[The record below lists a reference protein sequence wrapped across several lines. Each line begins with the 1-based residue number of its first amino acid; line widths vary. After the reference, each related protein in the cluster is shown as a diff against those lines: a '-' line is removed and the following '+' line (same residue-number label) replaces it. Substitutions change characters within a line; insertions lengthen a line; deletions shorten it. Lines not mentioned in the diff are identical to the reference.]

1 MGADILASEAGYQ
14 FFGSNESNSTSGED
28 VYAVPA
34 TVYRKIAG
42 SIIFLII
49 WPFIVLDMKWF
60 PIGRPAAAVLG
71 ATFMV
76 IFTVVP
82 PKQAF
87 IVLGEEGNMQTICL
101 LLGMMLLAYYY
112 DREGLLR
119 IAALWIFGRNKPFKR
134 VLWKVCVLSGVLS
147 AIITNDAACLV
158 LTPLLVYEHRNQKR
172 SAKEL
177 PPLLLGIA
185 TSANIGSASTFFGN
199 PQNAFIAANSEG
211 EVSLLIFF
219 ITSLPPAI
227 LGMFLS
233 VGFLYLLYFRVVF
246 PKGNQNAAKDAETAD
261 PKSKV
266 EHTVIPQ
273 DETVFVAGL
282 HESRED
288 LASSYDHSDNPLDSS
303 QAAYERKTLYR
314 TEPRSSSR
322 HSSRYSLRQ
331 DSSQDEANSLEL
343 TAQSNSHRNPSA
355 TRSNSHQNLNNY
367 SATRSNG
374 HQNGYGVTGS
384 NSHPNLNVYGA
395 TGNHTSNV
403 PRVTSSETLCILSSA
418 SAELPLLQETE
429 TSLEFLKNSGTA
441 ASEEEEVV
449 NTESIRNRKWQAKL
463 FFIWLIIITIVV
475 VALLA
480 IPPPPTIPSVE
491 FNLGLVPL
499 GAGILTMLVD
509 TILNKKYAHG
519 AITKIDWSILL
530 LFMGL
535 FIWLQGFQNT
545 KFPDIIFRK
554 VFPVMNLARVE
565 GVLLFAVL
573 TIIGSNILSNVPLVI
588 LVVSRLFDFPC
599 GASTCRG
606 QLTGVLLAWIS
617 TISGNFTLIGS
628 IANLIV
634 AEKGR
639 KCVNYR
645 LTFFE
650 YLRFG
655 FFSTLLALF
664 AGLPLVYFTG
674 KYTDI

>member
-1 MGADILASEAGYQ
+1 MESEDGYQ
-14 FFGSNESNSTSGED
+14 LFGSNESNLTCSED

-34 TVYRKIAG
+34 TLYRKITG
-42 SIIFLII
+42 TVIFLIV

-82 PKQAF
+82 QKQAF
-87 IVLGEEGNMQTICL
+87 IVLGDTGNLQTLCL
-101 LLGMMLLAYYY
+101 LLGMILLSYYY

-119 IAALWIFGRNKPFKR
+119 IAALWIFGQNKPFKR
-134 VLWKVCVLSGVLS
+134 VLWKVCVLSAVLS

-172 SAKEL
+172 SIKEL

-185 TSANIGSASTFFGN
+185 SSANIGSASTFFGN

-211 EVSLLIFF
+211 KVSLLIFF
-219 ITSLPPAI
+219 ITTLPAAI

-233 VGFLYLLYFRVVF
+233 VAFLYLLYFRVVF
-246 PKGNQNAAKDAETAD
+246 PTVTQTATEGVETTD
-261 PKSKV
+261 PESAV
-266 EHTVIPQ
+266 EYTVTRPHV
-273 DETVFVAGL
+273 ETFSFVASL

-288 LASSYDHSDNPLDSS
+288 LARSYDRSDNPLASS
-303 QAAYERKTLYR
+303 QAAYERKKLYR
-314 TEPRSSSR
+314 TEPRSFC
-322 HSSRYSLRQ
+322 HCSRYSLQQ
-331 DSSQDEANSLEL
+331 DLTLDEPHSLKL
-343 TAQSNSHRNPSA
+343 ST
-355 TRSNSHQNLNNY
+355 
-367 SATRSNG
+367 
-374 HQNGYGVTGS
+374 
-384 NSHPNLNVYGA
+384 SHPNLNSYGA
-395 TGNHTSNV
+395 TGNLTSNAARKT
-403 PRVTSSETLCILSSA
+403 RVTSPGTHGILKRASS
-418 SAELPLLQETE
+418 ELPPLQETE
-429 TSLEFLKNSGTA
+429 PLSEPLTVSGTA
-441 ASEEEEVV
+441 SGVNEEEEVV
-449 NTESIRNRKWQAKL
+449 NTESIWSRNWQAKL
-463 FFIWLIIITIVV
+463 FLVWLLFVTIIVV
-475 VALLA
+475 VLLA

-509 TILNKKYAHG
+509 TVLNKKYAHD

-545 KFPDIIFRK
+545 KFPDDIFEK
-554 VFPVMNLARVE
+554 VLPVMDLSRVE

-573 TIIGSNILSNVPLVI
+573 IVIGSNILSNVPLVI
-588 LVVSRLFDFPC
+588 LAISRLFDFSC
-599 GASTCRG
+599 GLNTCSG

-634 AEKGR
+634 AEKAR
-639 KCVNYR
+639 EYYR
-645 LTFFE
+645 LTFLE

-655 FFSTLLALF
+655 FFSTLIVLF
-664 AGLPLVYFTG
+664 SGLPLVYFTG
-674 KYTDI
+674 KYVDI

>member
-1 MGADILASEAGYQ
+1 MVKTTICSDANYRLINKQPINIHYSVTNLLKFGLVIQKTPCIMGLEIEDDYQ
-14 FFGSNESNSTSGED
+14 LFGGNESNLTCGEEA
-28 VYAVPA
+28 YTVPA
-34 TVYRKIAG
+34 TLYRKIAG

-82 PKQAF
+82 QDQAF
-87 IVLGEEGNMQTICL
+87 LVLGDKGNIQTLCL

-119 IAALWIFGRNKPFKR
+119 IAALWIFGQNKPFKH
-134 VLWKVCVLSGVLS
+134 VLWKVCVLSAVLS

-199 PQNAFIAANSEG
+199 PQNAFIAANSDG

-219 ITSLPPAI
+219 ITSLPAAI
-227 LGMFLS
+227 LGTFLS
-233 VGFLYLLYFRVVF
+233 VLFLYLLYFRVVF
-246 PKGNQNAAKDAETAD
+246 PKGTQTVTEGTEITD
-261 PKSKV
+261 PEGAV
-266 EHTVIPQ
+266 EYAVNPP
-273 DETVFVAGL
+273 DESFHVSL
-282 HESRED
+282 HEEREGF
-288 LASSYDHSDNPLDSS
+288 ARSYDRSDNPSASS
-303 QAAYERKTLYR
+303 QAAYERAKLYR
-314 TEPRSSSR
+314 ADPRSFLQY
-322 HSSRYSLRQ
+322 HSQYSLQQ
-331 DSSQDEANSLEL
+331 DLTQDGPHRLEL
-343 TAQSNSHRNPSA
+343 AIKST
-355 TRSNSHQNLNNY
+355 
-367 SATRSNG
+367 
-374 HQNGYGVTGS
+374 
-384 NSHPNLNVYGA
+384 SHPNLNSYGA
-395 TGNHTSNV
+395 TGN
-403 PRVTSSETLCILSSA
+403 PASSA
-418 SAELPLLQETE
+418 QRQRATFPRGVGNLRSVSPELPPLQEIKPLSV
-429 TSLEFLKNSGTA
+429 SLTA
-441 ASEEEEVV
+441 ASGVNEEVV
-449 NTESIRNRKWQAKL
+449 NTENIQSRKWQAKL
-463 FFIWLIIITIVV
+463 FLFWLLFVTIIVV
-475 VALLA
+475 ILLA
-480 IPPPPTIPSVE
+480 IPPPPTVPSVE

-509 TILNKKYAHG
+509 TILNKKYAHD

-535 FIWLQGFQNT
+535 FVWLQGFQNT
-545 KFPDIIFRK
+545 KFPDNIFEK
-554 VFPVMNLARVE
+554 VLPVMDLARVE

-573 TIIGSNILSNVPLVI
+573 IVIGSNILSNVPLVI

-599 GASTCRG
+599 GASTCNG

-617 TISGNFTLIGS
+617 TVSGNFTLIGS

-634 AEKGR
+634 AEKAMQ
-639 KCVNYR
+639 CVEYR

-650 YLRFG
+650 YLKFG
-655 FFSTLLALF
+655 FFSTLLVLF
-664 AGLPLVYFTG
+664 SGLPLVYFAG
-674 KYTDI
+674 KNVDI